1 MSISIIMQFYI
12 EAKSTNKACRKLIPI
27 FLANT
32 KVFYSSLRLPNI
44 FSLNR
49 NTALLLFFFFF
60 CQLHEDGRIIAIL
73 CEVSSE
79 ISIIG

>member
-32 KVFYSSLRLPNI
+32 EVFYSSLLLPNI

-49 NTALLLFFFFF
+49 NTALLLFFFF